1 MQHSQKLPRLDPN
14 KALAELCKRR
24 FYRFFIEMWETIEA
38 VELIPNWHIEF
49 ICDELQE
56 VYERWAAGEKQPDVL
71 INVPPGSS
79 KSTICTQLFPAW
91 LWVKNSSIRII
102 SSSYA
107 ADLSTAHAVKTRDCL
122 SSDKFKLLFPGLIE
136 FKQDTA
142 GKTHYKNTNKGER
155 FVTSTGGRVTG
166 MHGDFIIDD
175 DPISPEGAAS
185 DSDLKRAG
193 RFSKTTLSSRKTDK
207 KRSVTIRVMQR
218 LHENDPA
225 GIMLS
230 SKKPLNHICLPGELS
245 DSVRPE
251 YLKDRYIDGLLDINR
266 LTRAVLADMQEDL
279 GSYGYANQVQQE
291 SAPETG
297 GVWSRWFIPIADNVF
312 PSSSDMSGY
321 GTDWDTAYTADQMND
336 ACGFCVSGK
345 IGENMYIDDIGY
357 FRAEFP
363 EMIHRM
369 TLYPEPH
376 YIEQKASGK
385 SSKQTLKNEGIT
397 AIEVPVIGGDKIAR
411 TRMATPAAEAGRIY
425 IRESLISLLY
435 DDHEQGIIKFPNAKH
450 DDMNDAVVQAI
461 QRHFKHKKQWQIY

>member
-1 MQHSQKLPRLDPN
+1 
-14 KALAELCKRR
+14 
-24 FYRFFIEMWETIEA
+24 MWETIEA

-49 ICDELQE
+49 ICDELQA
-56 VYERWAAGEKQPDVL
+56 VYERWAAGEKQSDIL

-91 LWVKNSSIRII
+91 LWVKNQSIRVI

-122 SSDKFKLLFPGLIE
+122 TSDKFKLLFPGLIE

-142 GKTHYKNTNKGER
+142 GKTHYKNTQKGER
-155 FVTSTGGRVTG
+155 FITSTGGRVTG

-185 DSDLKRAG
+185 DADLKKAG

-225 GIMLS
+225 GLMLS
-230 SKKPLNHICLPGELS
+230 SKKKINHICLPGEIS
-245 DSVRPE
+245 DNISPIH
-251 YLKDRYIDGLLDINR
+251 LKERYINGLLDVNR
-266 LTRAVLADMQEDL
+266 LTRETLDDMKDDL
-279 GSYGYANQVQQE
+279 GSYGYANQVMQE
-291 SAPETG
+291 SAPSDG
-297 GVWSRWFIPIADNVF
+297 GIWGRWFISIADNIF
-312 PSSSDMSGY
+312 PNADIMVGY
-321 GTDWDTAYTADQMND
+321 GTDWDTAYTADQLND
-336 ACGFCVSGK
+336 ACAFCTSGM
-345 IGENMYIDDIGY
+345 IEGNMYIDKLGY

-363 EMIHRM
+363 EMIHKM
-369 TLYPEPH
+369 SFYPETH

-385 SSKQTLKNEGIT
+385 SAKQTLKNEGIN
-397 AIEVPVIGGDKIAR
+397 AVEVPVIGGDKIAR
-411 TRMATPAAEAGRIY
+411 TRMATPPAESGRIY

-435 DDHEQGIIKFPNAKH
+435 DDHEQGILKFPNMKH
-450 DDMNDAVVQAI
+450 DDVNDTLVQAI
-461 QRHFKHKKQWQIY
+461 QRHFKKKKKWEIY